1 MPDVIII
8 TSPGPQGP
16 PGPSGSGS
24 GASTFPFTGSAIITG
39 SLVVTGSTVS
49 TQGFTGSLQGTA
61 DTSSINPLQNT
72 ILTNQ
77 TVGGIAS
84 GTTITLG
91 TSVEAVLRQIF
102 ITYLAPTLA
111 TPSLRNG
118 GTTVLSSN
126 TVREIGNSLV
136 FNTASFSA
144 TADSPNGRFAFSSSF
159 TASGADTGDFNHFF
173 GNNVLSASNNLGVGG
188 SKTINGTSIPSGFS
202 RVVSFS
208 IRGINPETGAIIA
221 PSARTLT
228 YIYPIYYG
236 MTATNYATSGNIN
249 SSVGSGITKLLET
262 RGTKTVPINGVDKYV
277 YFAYPAIYG
286 NLTSIK
292 DGNGFEL
299 IQDYT
304 KYTRNQDGDSWSSIS
319 YNIYRSP
326 TITSVNPSQNFIFT
340 F

>member
-8 TSPGPQGP
+8 KDAGVQGP
-16 PGPSGSGS
+16 PGPAGPA
-24 GASTFPFTGSAIITG
+24 GAGFPYTGSAIITG
-39 SLVVTGSTVS
+39 SLVVTGSTIS
-49 TQGFTGSLQGTA
+49 TQGFTGSLQGIA
-61 DTSSINPLQNT
+61 ETSSINPLQNS

-77 TVGGIAS
+77 TVGGITS

-91 TSVEAVLRQIF
+91 TSVEAVLRQML
-102 ITYLAPTLA
+102 ITYIAPTLT

-126 TVREIGNSLV
+126 TVREIGNSLI
-136 FNTASFSA
+136 FNTASFTA
-144 TADSPNGRFAFSSSF
+144 TADNPNGRFAYSSSF
-159 TASGADTGDFNHFF
+159 TASGADIGDFDYFF
-173 GNNVLSASNNLGVGG
+173 GNNILSTSNTLTVGG
-188 SKTINGTSIPSGFS
+188 SKTINGTSIASGYS

-236 MTATNYATSGNIN
+236 MTATDYSTTGNIN
-249 SSVGSGITKLLET
+249 SSVGSGITKLLQE
-262 RGTKTVPINGVDKYV
+262 RGTKTLPIVGTNQYV

-299 IQDYT
+299 IQDYI
-304 KYTRNQDGDSWSSIS
+304 KYTRNQDGDSWNSIS

>member
-8 TSPGPQGP
+8 KDAGVQGP
-16 PGPSGSGS
+16 PGPTGPA
-24 GASTFPFTGSAIITG
+24 GAGFPFTGSAVITG
-39 SLVVTGSTVS
+39 SVIVTGSVIS
-49 TQGFTGSLQGTA
+49 TQGFTGSLQGIA
-61 DTSSINPLQNT
+61 DTSSVNLLQNS

-77 TVGGIAS
+77 TVGGITS
-84 GTTITLG
+84 GITITSG
-91 TSVEAVLRQIF
+91 TSVEAVLRQML
-102 ITYLAPTLA
+102 ITYIAPTLT

-126 TVREIGNSLV
+126 TVREIGNSLI
-136 FNTASFSA
+136 FNTASFTA
-144 TADSPNGRFAFSSSF
+144 TADNPNGRFAYSSSF
-159 TASGADTGDFNHFF
+159 TASGADIGDFDYFF
-173 GNNVLSASNNLGVGG
+173 GNNVLSTSNTLTVGG
-188 SKTINGTSIPSGFS
+188 SKTINGTSIPSGYS

-236 MTATNYATSGNIN
+236 MTATNYSTTGNIN
-249 SSVGSGITKLLET
+249 NSVGSGITKLLQE
-262 RGTKTVPINGVDKYV
+262 RGTKTLPIVGTNQYV

-299 IQDYT
+299 IQDYI
-304 KYTRNQDGDSWSSIS
+304 KYTRNQDGDYWNSIS